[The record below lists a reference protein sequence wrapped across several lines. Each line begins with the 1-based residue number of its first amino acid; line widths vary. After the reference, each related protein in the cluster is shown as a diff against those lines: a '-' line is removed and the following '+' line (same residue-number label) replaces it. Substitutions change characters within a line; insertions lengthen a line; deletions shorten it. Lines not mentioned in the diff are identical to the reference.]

1 MMIFCI
7 YVYFTIKQWKF
18 VPYQAVSNKL
28 DNTFLPKEFENIHK
42 LERVLVS
49 RRILLKK
56 MVIILKGKLLKIKG
70 SLCNIQVN
78 EVYDNC

>member
-1 MMIFCI
+1 M
-7 YVYFTIKQWKF
+7 
-18 VPYQAVSNKL
+18 
-28 DNTFLPKEFENIHK
+28 PKEFENIHK